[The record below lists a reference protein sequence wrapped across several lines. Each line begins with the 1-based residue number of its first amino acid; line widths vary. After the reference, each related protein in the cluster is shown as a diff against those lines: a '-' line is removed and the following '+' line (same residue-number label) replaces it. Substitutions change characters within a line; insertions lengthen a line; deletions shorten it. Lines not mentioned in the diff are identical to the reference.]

1 MGWDLP
7 EVTGLEDRSY
17 HGYNDRDTG
26 RPYVSPHASFQLPK
40 KIAAFLVYGR
50 PPLVFGGMLCALV
63 VMWNR
68 SPSLYVT
75 GISLFFVAMLLDL
88 TVGWLTSHYEPHP
101 MLAHLAE
108 RLMDKIVYSITF
120 PLVAVG
126 TMWRLL
132 HHTDY
137 SRGHMLHAILVLLL
151 CISVLVRD
159 QFAYFIRRYNPQE
172 ETDAESKEFARLR
185 TLFAGPLALLLYIYV
200 FHVPAHK
207 ASYLHT
213 ITKVLASIPLRW
225 LFGVEILFLIITFGS
240 IAAHVRKYGNACLD
254 ELCLGDEQL
263 RRRILA
269 FFPNALTVMNA
280 MMGLLAVFFA
290 AQGRMR
296 EGYLI
301 LIGAAIFDKLD
312 GALARRLG
320 LTEQGAVVSGR
331 SVSVGGIL
339 DDIADAVSFC
349 LVPAL
354 IFYLVLDGVRTP
366 LTVLPIGWGAIGYA
380 TLGIAR
386 LIYFTLDRNP
396 IPGYFKGMPTPAAA
410 LLVVGPLVLFTQAAE
425 QSAALAHFWGTV
437 SIVMMILVSLLM
449 NLYRVHY
456 IHFGRFMDRH
466 PWFGRFCAVS
476 LVLSLFTHYFAHLAL
491 FYLTIYLCSPLV
503 TWRFEPGRGGHPQ
516 EPSA

>member
-1 MGWDLP
+1 MGPGATEMVVDADGSQL
-7 EVTGLEDRSY
+7 
-17 HGYNDRDTG
+17 HNDARKNG
-26 RPYVSPHASFQLPK
+26 CQVSPQISFHIPK
-40 KIAAFLVYGR
+40 KIAAFLIYGR

-68 SPSLYVT
+68 NPTVYVT
-75 GISLFFVAMLLDL
+75 GVTLFFVAMIVDL
-88 TVGWLTSHYEPHP
+88 AVGWFAACYDPHP
-101 MLAHLAE
+101 MLANLAE

-132 HHTDY
+132 YQTDY

-159 QFAYFIRRYNPQE
+159 QFAHFIRRYSPQE
-172 ETDAESKEFARLR
+172 EIDAESKEFARLR
-185 TLFAGPLALLLYIYV
+185 TLFAAPVALLLYIYV

-207 ASYLHT
+207 ASYLHAVT
-213 ITKVLASIPLRW
+213 EFLASIPLRW
-225 LFGVEILFLIITFGS
+225 LFVVEILFLILTFGS

-280 MMGLLAVFFA
+280 MMGMLAVFFA
-290 AQGRMR
+290 YQGRMR

-320 LTEQGAVVSGR
+320 LTEQGPLAVAGR
-331 SVSVGGIL
+331 RVSVGGIL

-354 IFYLVLDGVRTP
+354 IFYLVLAGVKPP
-366 LTVLPIGWGAIGYA
+366 LTVLPIGWGAICYA
-380 TLGIAR
+380 ALGITR
-386 LIYFTLDRNP
+386 LAYFTLDRSP

-410 LLVVGPLVLFTQAAE
+410 LLVVGPLVLFSQALE
-425 QSAALAHFWGTV
+425 ESAAMAHFWGSF
-437 SIVMMILVSLLM
+437 SIGMMVVVSLLM
-449 NLYRVHY
+449 NFYWVHY

-466 PWFGRFCAVS
+466 PWFGRFCGVS
-476 LVLSLFTHYFAHLAL
+476 LVLSLFTPYFAHLAL
-491 FYLTIYLCSPLV
+491 FYLTLYLCSPLV
-503 TWRFEPGRGGHPQ
+503 TWRFEPDRGGKRRTP
-516 EPSA
+516 AA

>member
-1 MGWDLP
+1 MSSH
-7 EVTGLEDRSY
+7 TF
-17 HGYNDRDTG
+17 
-26 RPYVSPHASFQLPK
+26 FQLPK
-40 KIAAFLVYGR
+40 KIAALLVYGR

-68 SPSLYVT
+68 SPALYVT
-75 GISLFFVAMLLDL
+75 GITLFFVATIVDL
-88 TVGWLTSHYEPHP
+88 AVAGLTAHYEPHP
-101 MLAHLAE
+101 TLANLAE

-132 HHTDY
+132 YRTDY
-137 SRGHMLHAILVLLL
+137 SRGHLLHAILVLLL

-159 QFAYFIRRYNPQE
+159 QFAHFIRRYSPRE
-172 ETDAESKEFARLR
+172 ESDAESREFARLR
-185 TLFAGPLALLLYIYV
+185 TLFAAPLALLLYIYV

-207 ASYLHT
+207 ASYLHG

-225 LFGVEILFLIITFGS
+225 LFVAEILFLIITFGS
-240 IAAHVRKYGNACLD
+240 IAAHVRKYGNTCLD

-290 AQGRMR
+290 SQGRMR

-320 LTEQGAVVSGR
+320 LTEEGAAAAGRRVSL
-331 SVSVGGIL
+331 GGIL

-354 IFYLVLDGVRTP
+354 IFYLVLAGVKPP
-366 LTVLPIGWGAIGYA
+366 LTVLPIGWGAVCYA
-380 TLGIAR
+380 ALGIAR
-386 LIYFTLDRNP
+386 LAYFTLDRRP

-410 LLVVGPLVLFTQAAE
+410 LLVVGPLVLYSQALGKSE
-425 QSAALAHFWGTV
+425 ALAHFWGMV
-437 SIVMMILVSLLM
+437 SIGMMFLVSLLM
-449 NLYRVHY
+449 NLYLVHY
-456 IHFGRFMDRH
+456 IHFGRFLDRH

-491 FYLTIYLCSPLV
+491 LYLTLYLCSPLV
-503 TWRFEPGRGGHPQ
+503 TWRFEPGRGSGDTR
-516 EPSA
+516 EPAV